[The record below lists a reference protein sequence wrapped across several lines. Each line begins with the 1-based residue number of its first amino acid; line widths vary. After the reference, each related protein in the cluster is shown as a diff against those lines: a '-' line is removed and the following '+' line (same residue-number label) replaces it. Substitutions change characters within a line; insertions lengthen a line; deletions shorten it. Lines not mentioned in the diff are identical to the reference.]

1 MYDVQVL
8 CNKCFSLGPRLSHE
22 AVTVIELCIEGP
34 KLNCEKRPLCFL
46 FLRYDTAIHFF
57 YVYVEYF

>member
-1 MYDVQVL
+1 MMFKFCATNVL
-8 CNKCFSLGPRLSHE
+8 ASVPRLSHE
-22 AVTVIELCIEGP
+22 AVTVIELYIEGP